1 MSTEPKTL
9 SFADIEKMDADSY
22 FRFVEERLDEA
33 YREEDSPGIPHEQ
46 VMAKAWAYVESLV
59 EKRA

>member
-1 MSTEPKTL
+1 MNTEPQTL

-33 YREEDSPGIPHEQ
+33 YNEDGPGIPHEQ

>member
-22 FRFVEERLDEA
+22 FRFVEERLDEE
-33 YREEDSPGIPHEQ
+33 YNDDSPGIPHEV
-46 VMAKAWAYVESLV
+46 VMKEALAELEELEAKSA
-59 EKRA
+59 

>member
-1 MSTEPKTL
+1 MNTDPKTL

-33 YREEDSPGIPHEQ
+33 YGDDRPGIPHEQ

>member
-1 MSTEPKTL
+1 MSTEPQTL

-33 YREEDSPGIPHEQ
+33 YSEDSPGIPHEQ